1 MAVGAKAI
9 QSVLMFKK
17 ILIANRGEIALRV
30 IRTCRELGVRT
41 VAIYS
46 DADRTALH
54 VRMADEA
61 VRIGPPVPAESYLK
75 IDAILDAAK
84 KTGAEAIHPGYGF
97 LSEKSHFAQAVED
110 AKLVFIGPPASAMRA
125 MGDKLS
131 SRKAMVKANVPVV
144 PGLTVP
150 VADAQAAVEEAT
162 KIGFPVALKAAGGG
176 GGKGIRM
183 VRNANDLPMAFRTA
197 SGEAQSAFGD
207 ARIYIERYLD
217 NPRHIEV
224 QIMGDKHGDVVA
236 VGERECSI
244 QRRHQKLIEETPSP
258 IMNETSRA
266 AILSAAVCA
275 AKAVGYTNAGTV
287 EFLWSNG
294 KFYFLE
300 MNCRL
305 QVEHPVTE
313 MAYGCDLVREQLRV
327 ASGEKLSL
335 REGMKPRGHAIE
347 VRVNAED
354 PEQNFMPS
362 IGTIRNIRLPAGP
375 NVRVDSGL
383 YRGYEVTPYYDSML
397 AKIIAWG
404 CDRAQ
409 AIARIDR
416 ALCELHVG
424 GVKTTAPLALRVLRD
439 ERFRAGDFDT
449 HFLDH
454 FHIQNDPRREE
465 VAALVAAVHRHLGG
479 SRSALGAVHN
489 NTGNAN
495 NTTGAS
501 AWAAAARGRR

>member
-1 MAVGAKAI
+1 MI
-9 QSVLMFKK
+9 KK
-17 ILIANRGEIALRV
+17 VLIANRGEIALRV
-30 IRTCRELGVRT
+30 IRACREMGIAT

-46 DADRTALH
+46 DPDRTALH

-61 VRIGPPVPAESYLK
+61 VRVGPPPPSQSYLNVE
-75 IDAILDAAK
+75 AILDAAK
-84 KTGAEAIHPGYGF
+84 RTGADAVHPGYGF
-97 LSEKSHFAQAVED
+97 LSEKASFSQAVAD
-110 AKLVFIGPPASAMRA
+110 AKLIFIGPPASAMRA

-131 SRKAMVKANVPVV
+131 SRSAMVAARVPVV
-144 PGLTVP
+144 PGLTTP
-150 VADAQAAVEEAT
+150 VADAEAAIREAV

-183 VRNANDLPMAFRTA
+183 VRDERELPAAFRTA
-197 SGEAQSAFGD
+197 SGEAQSAFND
-207 ARIYIERYLD
+207 PRIYIERYLD
-217 NPRHIEV
+217 HPRHIEV
-224 QIMGDKHGDVVA
+224 QIMGDAHGSVVA

-244 QRRHQKLIEETPSP
+244 QRRHQKLVEETPSP
-258 IMNETSRA
+258 ILDPTNREAMQQCAVQA
-266 AILSAAVCA
+266 AR
-275 AKAVGYTNAGTV
+275 AVGYTNAGTV

-335 REGMKPRGHAIE
+335 RASMRPRGHAIE

-354 PEQNFMPS
+354 PERNFIPS
-362 IGTIRNIRLPAGP
+362 IGTIRNLRLPAGP

-383 YRGYEVTPYYDSML
+383 YRGYEVTPYYDSLL

-404 CDRAQ
+404 ADRAQ
-409 AIARIDR
+409 AIARLDR

-439 ERFRAGDFDT
+439 ARFRAGDFDT
-449 HFLDH
+449 HFLEGFTVAPD
-454 FHIQNDPRREE
+454 REREE
-465 VAALVAAVHRHLGG
+465 VVAMLAAVHRHLGG
-479 SRSALGAVHN
+479 SRSALAAAPQSD
-489 NTGNAN
+489 AN
-495 NTTGAS
+495 NHGGPS
-501 AWAAAARGRR
+501 RWAASSRGRR

>member
-1 MAVGAKAI
+1 MI
-9 QSVLMFKK
+9 KK
-17 ILIANRGEIALRV
+17 VLIANRGEIALRV
-30 IRTCRELGVRT
+30 IRTCREMGIQT

-46 DADRTALH
+46 EVDRTALH

-61 VRIGPPVPAESYLK
+61 ICVGPPTPSQSYLK
-75 IDAILDAAK
+75 VDAILDAAK
-84 KTGAEAIHPGYGF
+84 KTGAQAIHPGYGF
-97 LSEKSHFAQAVED
+97 LSEKSHFAQAVAD
-110 AKLVFIGPPASAMRA
+110 AKLIFIGPPASAMRA

-131 SRKAMVKANVPVV
+131 SRTAMVKAGVPVV
-144 PGLTVP
+144 PGLTEP
-150 VADAQAAVEEAT
+150 VADAEAAAREAT

-183 VRNANDLPMAFRTA
+183 VRDPRDLATAFRTA

-224 QIMGDKHGDVVA
+224 QIMGDSHGNVVA

-258 IMNETSRA
+258 IINIEQRA
-266 AILSAAVCA
+266 ALQNAAVRA

-313 MAYGCDLVREQLRV
+313 MAYGCDLVREQIRV
-327 ASGEKLSL
+327 ASGEKLTL
-335 REGMKPRGHAIE
+335 REGMLPRGHAIE

-354 PEQNFMPS
+354 PERNFMPS
-362 IGTIRNIRLPAGP
+362 IGKIHNIRMPGGP
-375 NVRVDSGL
+375 NVRVDSSL
-383 YRGYEVTPYYDSML
+383 YHGFEVTPYYDSML

-404 CDRAQ
+404 ADRAQ

-416 ALCELHVG
+416 ALSELHVG

-439 ERFRAGDFDT
+439 PRFQAGDFDT

-454 FHIQNDPRREE
+454 FEPARNAEREE
-465 VAALVAAVHRHLGG
+465 VVALVAAVHRHLGG
-479 SRSALGAVHN
+479 SRGALRAASG
-489 NTGNAN
+489 
-495 NTTGAS
+495 GAS
-501 AWAAAARGRR
+501 NGPERVSPWAATTRGRR